1 MMFLYVHELGP
12 IWRWIRVSFV
22 SRATQQDMAEVE
34 LEVRGPHTKETQ
46 DADYGQTSKANS
58 NSDDIVEVREHP
70 ARFPPS
76 PFTLFWSGETR
87 WRLLAAVAIVSVL
100 ALATGLA
107 AGLSGKHSGWQQPD
121 APPNA
126 FTFERFT
133 SCLALQ
139 TAFNAKVLTGACA
152 CFL

>member
-1 MMFLYVHELGP
+1 MKTSAGAGHSED
-12 IWRWIRVSFV
+12 S
-22 SRATQQDMAEVE
+22 AEVE
-34 LEVRGPHTKETQ
+34 LEVRETNTKETQ
-46 DADYGQTSKANS
+46 DDDYGQASKANS
-58 NSDDIVEVREHP
+58 DSDDIVEVREHP
-70 ARFPPS
+70 SRAAGAP
-76 PFTLFWSGETR
+76 LKKAWSGETR
-87 WRLLAAVAIVSVL
+87 WRLVAAVAIVSVL

-107 AGLSGKHSGWQQPD
+107 AGLSGVRTGWQQPD

-126 FTFERFT
+126 FIFQRFT